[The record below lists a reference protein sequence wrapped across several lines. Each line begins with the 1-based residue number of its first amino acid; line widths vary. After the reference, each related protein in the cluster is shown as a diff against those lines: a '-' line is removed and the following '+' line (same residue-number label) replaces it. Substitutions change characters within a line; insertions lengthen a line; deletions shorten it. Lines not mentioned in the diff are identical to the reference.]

1 MFVIFNKAIFL
12 DRDGVIN
19 KKAPDKGYITSWDN
33 FQFLPGVLKALAK
46 ISQSSYKIFIVT
58 NQRGISRGIMSED
71 ALKNIHNNMITEIRN
86 NGGRIDEI
94 YYCPHGNN
102 ECTCRKPL
110 PGMLDNAK
118 SDYNISLEESW
129 VVGDSITDIK
139 AGKARECKTIYIGED
154 SEAMAFS
161 DYSVDSLDSA
171 VNLISSINLSL
182 SSSTERF
189 IKKRRLIIK
198 C

>member
-1 MFVIFNKAIFL
+1 
-12 DRDGVIN
+12 
-19 KKAPDKGYITSWDN
+19 
-33 FQFLPGVLKALAK
+33 
-46 ISQSSYKIFIVT
+46 
-58 NQRGISRGIMSED
+58 
-71 ALKNIHNNMITEIRN
+71 
-86 NGGRIDEI
+86 
-94 YYCPHGNN
+94 
-102 ECTCRKPL
+102 
-110 PGMLDNAK
+110 MLDNAK